1 MKAVYVAAEWNVN
14 QKNNRE
20 FALHLGREVN
30 IDFTVRVF

>member
-1 MKAVYVAAEWNVN
+1 MKAVNITAEWNVN
-14 QKNNRE
+14 HENNRE